1 MHHNTKKRIFPR
13 TVDIYMRGA
22 DLELGLGLIVSA
34 FLKLGGAFKLDSPRL
49 NEPENKRKREKLEF
63 FCVS

>member
-1 MHHNTKKRIFPR
+1 
-13 TVDIYMRGA
+13 MRGA